1 MTFDLAGHRLVSE
14 PVIEWPDEVPL
25 ELAVWNTFFVC
36 RRCQEGVVLKARGLP
51 YPDHRETP
59 SSCSDELIS
68 AGFEPIEFHPKPA
81 ELKAPEHVPAAIASN
96 YIEAADNLR
105 RRVYTS
111 AAMMFRKVL
120 ERATRHMA
128 PEDRSDEFRRM
139 SLFQRI
145 NALTEDHELTP
156 AMYDWAHLIRLEGND
171 AAHDQDANESTATQL
186 QAFTELFLTY
196 AFTLPERVR
205 KHRAKAPADPA

>member
-1 MTFDLAGHRLVSE
+1 MTFDLAGERLVSA
-14 PVIEWPDEVPL
+14 PIIQWPDEEPL

-51 YPDHRETP
+51 YPNHREKP

-81 ELKAPEHVPAAIASN
+81 DLKAPEHVPAAIARN
-96 YIEAADNLR
+96 YIEATDNLR

-120 ERATRHMA
+120 ERATREMA
-128 PEDRSDEFRRM
+128 PEDKKAKFRRM
-139 SLFQRI
+139 RLEPRI
-145 NALTEDHELTP
+145 DALADDGALTDG
-156 AMYDWAHLIRLEGND
+156 MRDWAHLIRLDGNEAVHDED
-171 AAHDQDANESTATQL
+171 ADEATATQL
-186 QAFTELFLTY
+186 QAFTELFLIY
-196 AFTLPERVR
+196 AFTLPERVT
-205 KHRAKAPADPA
+205 KHGGKAPSHPD